1 MKQITREWLAFLREQ
16 YPVGS
21 RIRLNSME
29 DPYAPVEPGTMGT
42 LQRIDDAGQFLM
54 KWDNGRTL
62 SLIPGED
69 SFSLILPEPTMMKL
83 YMPLH
88 ADLYTKDDWSDTS
101 EEPEMLTGRALME
114 YEDSILIALI
124 KNRMSEEAE
133 RGIMRWYGRE
143 DSVDRKVKSVV
154 FTAEERE
161 GQLWGVAECKV
172 VGELTPEELDTL
184 KDYISG
190 QASDGWGE
198 GFEQREIQVDD
209 GELYV
214 HLWNFGD
221 WSIQTEE
228 ECFSP
233 KLAEGLPDM
242 CFSTLKSTGDL
253 ICIKRGE
260 SGYYPS
266 DWNTADKARNEDMA
280 DELNG
285 KLGVTSAQRQAME
298 VGSMAGWNV
307 PGANPAA
314 YVVMLLGNHEYM
326 MLDALY
332 NIPDEEDGYADYLR
346 EKRLNLWYR
355 NGGDVTH
362 RYLKH
367 IRKSVRQEILEYLD
381 KLPVNIEIMVN
392 GQKYLL
398 THAAPEDEYLNS
410 SMKHRDG
417 REFAVWHRYR
427 SHDRGPDDYTVI
439 FGHTPTTEHQLAKPA
454 TIWNGR
460 NLIDIDCGAAY
471 EEIDVWGI
479 VIKTRLACLRLDDM
493 KEFYSEEDLNEEGN
507 QRR

>member
-54 KWDNGRTL
+54 KWNNGRTL

-83 YMPLH
+83 YMLLH

-280 DELNG
+280 DELNE

-314 YVVMLLGNHEYM
+314 YHPLSEMERVP
-326 MLDALY
+326 A
-332 NIPDEEDGYADYLR
+332 EELP
-346 EKRLNLWYR
+346 KRLDELFDRMDKENV
-355 NGGDVTH
+355 GFVVTEEGKDSCVFCP
-362 RYLKH
+362 YKWF
-367 IRKSVRQEILEYLD
+367 ELEYET
-381 KLPVNIEIMVN
+381 IEVAVDEV
-392 GQKYLL
+392 LL
-398 THAAPEDEYLNS
+398 AQIKEIITPLGWTVERLIVRFLEWLVDPETQEEAIAWL
-410 SMKHRDG
+410 MK
-417 REFAVWHRYR
+417 
-427 SHDRGPDDYTVI
+427 
-439 FGHTPTTEHQLAKPA
+439 AK
-454 TIWNGR
+454 
-460 NLIDIDCGAAY
+460 
-471 EEIDVWGI
+471 EELGE
-479 VIKTRLACLRLDDM
+479 K
-493 KEFYSEEDLNEEGN
+493 
-507 QRR
+507 

>member
-1 MKQITREWLAFLREQ
+1 MKQITREWLAFLWEQ

-253 ICIKRGE
+253 ICIVHQSICQHIQNVSVEDVGSFENLEDAYAAGYRLCRHCSPIAKLYRKESDVLQGYCQSHAASVFFKDRFIGISTPISDWRIIPSGKGNE
-260 SGYYPS
+260 VVLYHKNTLGDKKTGPVPGYHLQWVSQNTISGYLEYISDHDLYRNMHPLYPVQS
-266 DWNTADKARNEDMA
+266 KKNSPPPMKGTKRYRKEQKRAAKKAR
-280 DELNG
+280 
-285 KLGVTSAQRQAME
+285 RQSIAHVLTLIE
-298 VGSMAGWNV
+298 NLDTQARVARSM
-307 PGANPAA
+307 
-314 YVVMLLGNHEYM
+314 
-326 MLDALY
+326 
-332 NIPDEEDGYADYLR
+332 
-346 EKRLNLWYR
+346 
-355 NGGDVTH
+355 
-362 RYLKH
+362 
-367 IRKSVRQEILEYLD
+367 
-381 KLPVNIEIMVN
+381 
-392 GQKYLL
+392 
-398 THAAPEDEYLNS
+398 
-410 SMKHRDG
+410 
-417 REFAVWHRYR
+417 
-427 SHDRGPDDYTVI
+427 
-439 FGHTPTTEHQLAKPA
+439 
-454 TIWNGR
+454 
-460 NLIDIDCGAAY
+460 
-471 EEIDVWGI
+471 
-479 VIKTRLACLRLDDM
+479 
-493 KEFYSEEDLNEEGN
+493 
-507 QRR
+507 

>member
-184 KDYISG
+184 PHD
-190 QASDGWGE
+190 
-198 GFEQREIQVDD
+198 V
-209 GELYV
+209 
-214 HLWNFGD
+214 
-221 WSIQTEE
+221 
-228 ECFSP
+228 
-233 KLAEGLPDM
+233 LAAHDQMLH
-242 CFSTLKSTGDL
+242 
-253 ICIKRGE
+253 
-260 SGYYPS
+260 
-266 DWNTADKARNEDMA
+266 
-280 DELNG
+280 
-285 KLGVTSAQRQAME
+285 GV
-298 VGSMAGWNV
+298 
-307 PGANPAA
+307 
-314 YVVMLLGNHEYM
+314 
-326 MLDALY
+326 
-332 NIPDEEDGYADYLR
+332 
-346 EKRLNLWYR
+346 
-355 NGGDVTH
+355 
-362 RYLKH
+362 
-367 IRKSVRQEILEYLD
+367 
-381 KLPVNIEIMVN
+381 
-392 GQKYLL
+392 
-398 THAAPEDEYLNS
+398 
-410 SMKHRDG
+410 
-417 REFAVWHRYR
+417 R
-427 SHDRGPDDYTVI
+427 SHPRQ
-439 FGHTPTTEHQLAKPA
+439 HRCRLLAA
-454 TIWNGR
+454 HSGER
-460 NLIDIDCGAAY
+460 SDAECRCG
-471 EEIDVWGI
+471 
-479 VIKTRLACLRLDDM
+479 C
-493 KEFYSEEDLNEEGN
+493 
-507 QRR
+507 QRFCTCYL

>member
-314 YVVMLLGNHEYM
+314 NDFYRFCALGYAANNYDGQAFALKAQYYRHADGRDDGLKKIDPDSAEAFAGWLENREKGGHPWEVCRGGNSTHVSLYVGLGRVAEGCYHLALAAKSYGRCVEAIKFYLALKHAGLPVIIYGAEFIKKRLLGLERVGIVPNEVMPFYCHSRFPGEDVDSFRHLNHENP
-326 MLDALY
+326 DAEIAL
-332 NIPDEEDGYADYLR
+332 IEWQPI
-346 EKRLNLWYR
+346 KP
-355 NGGDVTH
+355 VK
-362 RYLKH
+362 LKENAH
-367 IRKSVRQEILEYLD
+367 E
-381 KLPVNIEIMVN
+381 
-392 GQKYLL
+392 
-398 THAAPEDEYLNS
+398 
-410 SMKHRDG
+410 
-417 REFAVWHRYR
+417 
-427 SHDRGPDDYTVI
+427 
-439 FGHTPTTEHQLAKPA
+439 
-454 TIWNGR
+454 
-460 NLIDIDCGAAY
+460 
-471 EEIDVWGI
+471 
-479 VIKTRLACLRLDDM
+479 
-493 KEFYSEEDLNEEGN
+493 
-507 QRR
+507 

>member
-209 GELYV
+209 GARKAGQKGIRDSLVIVDDLAFIVNVPNKTVVTAMNSRE
-214 HLWNFGD
+214 
-221 WSIQTEE
+221 TEE
-228 ECFSP
+228 NVF
-233 KLAEGLPDM
+233 
-242 CFSTLKSTGDL
+242 TN
-253 ICIKRGE
+253 I
-260 SGYYPS
+260 
-266 DWNTADKARNEDMA
+266 
-280 DELNG
+280 NG
-285 KLGVTSAQRQAME
+285 AV
-298 VGSMAGWNV
+298 
-307 PGANPAA
+307 
-314 YVVMLLGNHEYM
+314 
-326 MLDALY
+326 
-332 NIPDEEDGYADYLR
+332 
-346 EKRLNLWYR
+346 
-355 NGGDVTH
+355 
-362 RYLKH
+362 
-367 IRKSVRQEILEYLD
+367 
-381 KLPVNIEIMVN
+381 IM
-392 GQKYLL
+392 
-398 THAAPEDEYLNS
+398 
-410 SMKHRDG
+410 
-417 REFAVWHRYR
+417 
-427 SHDRGPDDYTVI
+427 
-439 FGHTPTTEHQLAKPA
+439 
-454 TIWNGR
+454 
-460 NLIDIDCGAAY
+460 
-471 EEIDVWGI
+471 
-479 VIKTRLACLRLDDM
+479 
-493 KEFYSEEDLNEEGN
+493 
-507 QRR
+507 

>member
-161 GQLWGVAECKV
+161 GQLWDVAECKV

-184 KDYISG
+184 CLHLRHRVH
-190 QASDGWGE
+190 QRHVPRCHQDGL
-198 GFEQREIQVDD
+198 R
-209 GELYV
+209 L
-214 HLWNFGD
+214 
-221 WSIQTEE
+221 
-228 ECFSP
+228 
-233 KLAEGLPDM
+233 
-242 CFSTLKSTGDL
+242 
-253 ICIKRGE
+253 
-260 SGYYPS
+260 
-266 DWNTADKARNEDMA
+266 
-280 DELNG
+280 
-285 KLGVTSAQRQAME
+285 SAQSLLFRLPGRQARPR
-298 VGSMAGWNV
+298 G
-307 PGANPAA
+307 PR
-314 YVVMLLGNHEYM
+314 
-326 MLDALY
+326 
-332 NIPDEEDGYADYLR
+332 EDGQRLR
-346 EKRLNLWYR
+346 SGRYRL
-355 NGGDVTH
+355 
-362 RYLKH
+362 
-367 IRKSVRQEILEYLD
+367 RQCLPWHQP
-381 KLPVNIEIMVN
+381 LPV
-392 GQKYLL
+392 
-398 THAAPEDEYLNS
+398 S
-410 SMKHRDG
+410 
-417 REFAVWHRYR
+417 
-427 SHDRGPDDYTVI
+427 
-439 FGHTPTTEHQLAKPA
+439 
-454 TIWNGR
+454 
-460 NLIDIDCGAAY
+460 
-471 EEIDVWGI
+471 
-479 VIKTRLACLRLDDM
+479 
-493 KEFYSEEDLNEEGN
+493 
-507 QRR
+507 